1 MLLAVNGIERLFIGT
16 VVPILVLFG
25 ISGNILNLTVLLTP
39 TMRTRSNILLSCLAV
54 ADIVFLVFM
63 LPHALAHYRIFAFNH
78 WFRRLYL
85 VNKIHLLAILNWASA
100 AAMWLILVICLER
113 LMGIMY
119 PLSARRHKKSS
130 KIAVIVTIIVVTTG
144 VLTSYNH
151 FSYFCATR
159 YFCNGSQFHAMCLPT
174 DSERWFRNQTNP
186 NSELMKTVVRWG
198 PHVNAVCVILIPI
211 ALVFISNA
219 MLIYTIR
226 QRQKQFIT
234 QSSIKSE
241 SHLSGSQSRT
251 EHKVTTTVCAIVTCF
266 TITQGPSAVIRV
278 MAVYYPIQHEF
289 MIAVQSV
296 ITTMVVL
303 GKALNFVL
311 FCLSSANFRAR
322 LLQQARRGLLK
333 KETSCRI
340 HFVSL
345 SSTND
350 CRKHGPK
357 TACISTITS
366 FQKSVDR
373 SSPSYKQQEI
383 RKGQLDTNDTM
394 RTTED
399 VNNDGYDDA

>member
-1 MLLAVNGIERLFIGT
+1 MFKAEVLRNQWLF
-16 VVPILVLFG
+16 LVLEE
-25 ISGNILNLTVLLTP
+25 IWIT
-39 TMRTRSNILLSCLAV
+39 
-54 ADIVFLVFM
+54 
-63 LPHALAHYRIFAFNH
+63 
-78 WFRRLYL
+78 
-85 VNKIHLLAILNWASA
+85 
-100 AAMWLILVICLER
+100 VICKDDKVDGSPSR
-113 LMGIMY
+113 NTGANCGY
-119 PLSARRHKKSS
+119 PYHNAHSM
-130 KIAVIVTIIVVTTG
+130 TG
-144 VLTSYNH
+144 NE
-151 FSYFCATR
+151 
-159 YFCNGSQFHAMCLPT
+159 M
-174 DSERWFRNQTNP
+174 
-186 NSELMKTVVRWG
+186 
-198 PHVNAVCVILIPI
+198 
-211 ALVFISNA
+211 
-219 MLIYTIR
+219 
-226 QRQKQFIT
+226 QKQFIT

-333 KETSCRI
+333 KETRI

-394 RTTED
+394 RTTKSVDRSSPSYKQQEIRKGQLDTNDTMRTTED